1 MHQTKC
7 NTLSPSN
14 FPLSKWMP
22 CCAGI
27 LTAVYIVSIYS
38 DEGVGQDTLSDAGEP
53 NGGFAL
59 VINGHSLVWALSP
72 KFEQLFLE
80 VASQCK

>member
-1 MHQTKC
+1 
-7 NTLSPSN
+7 
-14 FPLSKWMP
+14 MP